1 MFSFKVLVVGDSGVG
16 KTTSVTRFVEGK
28 FLPTKKTI
36 GVDFMLKNVKI
47 NLEKSKEI
55 KAVLQ
60 LWDFSGEAQFREIL
74 PYYVSGAQGVVYMF
88 DSTAPETLINLQDWH
103 EVANKYLPQ
112 NVPKL
117 LVSTKHDLKESNVN
131 EETLME
137 HREIFNYN
145 DYFSSSSVNGEN
157 IDKIYQR
164 ISDLIVELG

>member
-36 GVDFMLKNVKI
+36 GVDFLLKNVKV

-74 PYYVSGAQGVVYMF
+74 PYYVSGAQGIVFYF
-88 DSTAPETLINLQDWH
+88 DSTEPKTLNNLKEWH
-103 EVANKYLPQ
+103 DVVNKYLPG

-117 LVSTKHDLKESNVN
+117 LASSKHDLKEANIDQEVLKKHMDQFQYQ
-131 EETLME
+131 EYYPT
-137 HREIFNYN
+137 
-145 DYFSSSSVNGEN
+145 SSVSGEN
-157 IDKIYQR
+157 IEKVYQR
-164 ISDLIVELG
+164 ISDLIVGLG